1 VEEVQTF
8 FVGLNF
14 DVMLPITAF
23 TVLAESFSTN
33 IEGLIEWEV
42 GFSTCS
48 AFKSAYHPS
57 LSDYPHILAAYM
69 QHFSEFFRDAHML
82 KDNTDLSIQV
92 CAHLGAWHV
101 CTIRFHARLCSQQ
114 LAVASKLA
122 ESTAFQHDLA
132 IKAARDE
139 LQLLVDCAKAVA
151 TPPTPMKRLVRAL
164 SARSLPGSSQVL
176 SSSTTKERSPCRGE
190 EIEIA

>member
-1 VEEVQTF
+1 MFDSTGEGSCSASVEEVQTF

-92 CAHLGAWHV
+92 CAHLGAFGMSVLYVFMLGFAHNSGQW
-101 CTIRFHARLCSQQ
+101 RRSWL
-114 LAVASKLA
+114 
-122 ESTAFQHDLA
+122 
-132 IKAARDE
+132 R
-139 LQLLVDCAKAVA
+139 
-151 TPPTPMKRLVRAL
+151 VRH
-164 SARSLPGSSQVL
+164 
-176 SSSTTKERSPCRGE
+176 SSTIWPLKQLVTSCSCSWVVPKQLPLHQHQ
-190 EIEIA
+190 